1 MMVTY
6 VRGNGG
12 ITLTGEQLASL
23 QVVLDAH
30 IIAIDDARDGIGLGK
45 DKRIVKNILLSNSM
59 IDLSECKK

>member
-1 MMVTY
+1 MVTY

-30 IIAIDDARDGIGLGK
+30 IIAIDDARDGIGLVK
-45 DKRIVKNILLSNSM
+45 DRSIVKNNLLSNRM
-59 IDLSECKK
+59 IDRSERKK